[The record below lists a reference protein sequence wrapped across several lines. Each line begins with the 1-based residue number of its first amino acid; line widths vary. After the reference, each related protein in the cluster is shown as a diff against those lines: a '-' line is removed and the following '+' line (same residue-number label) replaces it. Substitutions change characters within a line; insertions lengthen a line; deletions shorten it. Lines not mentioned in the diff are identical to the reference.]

1 MKALRPIDRIA
12 GSPLRSRTFLPREK
26 SVLLHAMISS
36 CGHGVETGADYLWD
50 GLCRGRKS
58 FVVFQLTLSGR
69 GALEYEGRTFGM
81 TKGDAFLV
89 AIPHSHRYYLPRE
102 SKRWEF
108 VYVVLYGSEIVR
120 LCRNLIRRQGPC
132 LRPARSSPVF
142 DSLQAILSMQASA
155 PPFVVSAQAYR
166 LVMSLLAE
174 AVLPPARV
182 GEDSRRSVDDAK
194 AYIGERLAGCIGV
207 SEIARAAGLSRTYF
221 SRLFREVEGVT
232 PREYIEHLRMK
243 KAVELLYQKRKAVK
257 EIASECGYGDVN
269 YFCRAFKR
277 VTGLSPGM
285 YRRIGI

>member
-1 MKALRPIDRIA
+1 MKAIRPIDRIA

-26 SVLLHAMISS
+26 SVLLHAIISS
-36 CGHGVETGADYLWD
+36 CGHSVETSAAYQWD
-50 GLCRGRKS
+50 GLSRGRKS

-69 GALEYEGRTFGM
+69 GALEYEGRTFAM

-89 AIPHSHRYYLPRE
+89 AIPHTHRYYLPQE

-120 LCRNLIRRQGPC
+120 LSRSLIRRQGPC
-132 LRPARSSPVF
+132 LRPAPLSSVF
-142 DSLQAILSMQASA
+142 DVLQAILGMRASA

-174 AVLPPARV
+174 AALPPAHV
-182 GEDSRRSVDDAK
+182 GEDSHRSVDEAK
-194 AYIGERLAGCIGV
+194 VYIGERLAGCLEV
-207 SEIARAAGLSRTYF
+207 SEVARAVGLSRTYF

-257 EIASECGYGDVN
+257 EIASECGYSDVN

-277 VTGLSPGM
+277 TTGLSPGM